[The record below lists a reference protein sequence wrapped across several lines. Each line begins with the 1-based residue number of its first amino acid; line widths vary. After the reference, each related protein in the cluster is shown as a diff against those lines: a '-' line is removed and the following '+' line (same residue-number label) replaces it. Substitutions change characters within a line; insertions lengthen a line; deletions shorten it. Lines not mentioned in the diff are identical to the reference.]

1 MATNQGTILLLAG
14 AGALLLMAG
23 KKKRRRSSGGSANG
37 SAKSEEEEVVAD
49 VEVEVEVESD
59 LDEEEGDDFE
69 PEDVVE
75 EEEEEIFEEMS
86 NPSSPDQ
93 VLIRNIGPDGKSTL
107 GKLYQIKMGDTP
119 LEICREALFGTRELV
134 TDAVKRQAAKDL
146 LVRIDCSPY
155 NQALYGVP
163 LSELNEGHA
172 NIDSYFTAKGVSFD
186 PIYQDNYKR
195 IMDGEKPTS
204 ESGDHLALI
213 YIPMVNLDL
222 FDTQGVITTEGM
234 YYPDNVDG
242 MGYSMIMPPQEV
254 LDLQF
259 DEVTS
264 PQVGCELPEGD
275 YRQTIVATP

>member
-23 KKKRRRSSGGSANG
+23 KKKRRRAGRAPTNG
-37 SAKSEEEEVVAD
+37 SAKEEEV
-49 VEVEVEVESD
+49 EVEEEVVEVESD
-59 LDEEEGDDFE
+59 LDEEEEDDFE

-75 EEEEEIFEEMS
+75 EEEEIFEEMS
-86 NPSSPDQ
+86 NPSGPDQ
-93 VLIRNIGPDGKSTL
+93 VLIRNVSPDGKATL

-242 MGYSMIMPPQEV
+242 MGHSMIMPPREV